1 MGNVVGR
8 GCKSFNSAISNNFN
22 LLLCLCF
29 LQTGWNIRD
38 LLRSLTTFLITLA
51 DEIAITFE
59 RGPVKN
65 DP

>member
-1 MGNVVGR
+1 MCWTVVVKVLIGQFTR
-8 GCKSFNSAISNNFN
+8 
-22 LLLCLCF
+22 LRF

-51 DEIAITFE
+51 DEIATTFE
-59 RGPVKN
+59 RGRVKN